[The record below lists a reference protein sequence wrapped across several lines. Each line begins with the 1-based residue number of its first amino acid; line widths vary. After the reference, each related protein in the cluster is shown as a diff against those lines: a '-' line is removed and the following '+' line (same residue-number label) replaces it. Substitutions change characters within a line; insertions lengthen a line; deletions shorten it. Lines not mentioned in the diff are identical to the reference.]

1 MIITNNQ
8 QTYSIQKR
16 QPSFRALYLDK
27 RLQKGALWDL
37 SKKIIENKNI
47 QEAAAKYEVILKL
60 KHFFGNIL
68 GITAQAG
75 EGIKKGLFGTLI
87 LTGAKSEK
95 YLFKSEEDIKDDIN
109 LEPGE
114 KIIKPE
120 PNKFETLLRDG
131 HLDVKK
137 ITADEV
143 KEISIALQDKPEVM
157 KEIFTFRPV
166 NNDKDDLN
174 IVERFVSDKELAPIF
189 KKVLGDETFAE
200 YEAVEKER
208 LEIERKQASAL
219 IYRIT
224 DESGIVENWDLLSK
238 YPAILDNALK
248 KFSNIDINCLSHK
261 DLKKIH
267 AIYEQGD
274 IENYTDLML
283 HSTSR
288 LEKSRMHIVQL
299 KAYGHN
305 DIINHYFDL
314 IKDNVKLLL
323 EVKYNLNTV
332 LVETTSYKIACN
344 SLKTSINNMLPAAI
358 THEAEKLDN
367 MSVTYDNIMSTLNDT
382 PLDSIKNSEKF
393 LSNVIDFIMTKATPE
408 EKNSI
413 VDKLRDIKNYV
424 DFNKKDDNGISIL
437 EKVMNAE
444 DAMLLTLINN
454 QRLNYYPELDYT
466 YANISDPIF
475 KRNVDLLVLKFP
487 DIEDAIRLSSKTA
500 FDKASNQLKS
510 PLYKCHLDKD
520 LIKDSSPSML
530 AYIKVKYGKYFPL

>member
-1 MIITNNQ
+1 MRINNIAQTNSYN
-8 QTYSIQKR
+8 SKSQKT
-16 QPSFRALYLDK
+16 PSFRALHLDK
-27 RLQKGALWDL
+27 RLQEGALGDL

-47 QEAAAKYEVILKL
+47 QEAAAKYEVIVKL

-75 EGIKKGLFGTLI
+75 EGIKKGLFGTLK

-95 YLFKSEEDIKDDIN
+95 YLFKSEEDIKDDLN
-109 LEPGE
+109 LELSE
-114 KIIKPE
+114 KIIKQAMPD
-120 PNKFETLLRDG
+120 KFETLFRDG
-131 HLDVKK
+131 NLDVKK

-224 DESGIVENWDLLSK
+224 DESGLIENLDLLSK
-238 YPAILDNALK
+238 YPSTLDEALK
-248 KFSNIDINCLSHK
+248 KFSKININRLSHK

-274 IENYTDLML
+274 IENYTNLML
-283 HSTSR
+283 R
-288 LEKSRMHIVQL
+288 LPPFSSGKHEMHIVHL
-299 KAYGHN
+299 KVYEHK

-323 EVKYNLNTV
+323 KVKYNLNTV
-332 LVETTSYKIACN
+332 LVKMAVSYKINKYNSLYEHDIIKACN

-367 MSVTYDNIMSTLNDT
+367 MPVTYDNIMSTLNDT
-382 PLDSIKNSEKF
+382 PLDSIKKSEKF
-393 LSNVIDFIMTKATPE
+393 LSNVMDFLMTKATLE
-408 EKNSI
+408 EKFSI
-413 VDKLRDIKNYV
+413 VDKLRDIKN
-424 DFNKKDDNGISIL
+424 D
-437 EKVMNAE
+437 
-444 DAMLLTLINN
+444 
-454 QRLNYYPELDYT
+454 
-466 YANISDPIF
+466 
-475 KRNVDLLVLKFP
+475 
-487 DIEDAIRLSSKTA
+487 
-500 FDKASNQLKS
+500 
-510 PLYKCHLDKD
+510 
-520 LIKDSSPSML
+520 
-530 AYIKVKYGKYFPL
+530 